1 MQPGG
6 QGNST
11 NLTTNHAPA
20 QETSIS
26 LQDQA
31 PGQAQPSASQ
41 LPLLPLIQG
50 LGFSVFG
57 SGFVAGTQ
65 LGSQTCS
72 AGN

>member
-1 MQPGG
+1 MPQ
-6 QGNST
+6 
-11 NLTTNHAPA
+11 

-31 PGQAQPSASQ
+31 PGQAQPSDSQ
-41 LPLLPLIQG
+41 LPLLPLGQG

-57 SGFVAGTQ
+57 SGFVVGTQ
-65 LGSQTCS
+65 LGSRTCT